1 MNIPPALAPTD
12 LRWEARIPAE
22 LRAQWKTVRRQL
34 QEAKVNAAKIA
45 CKKPLDPRSYLC
57 SQNRDFVFRSEL
69 CAISRWKLRRWLDD
83 RHYPN
88 FV

>member
-45 CKKPLDPRSYLC
+45 SKKPLYPRSYL
-57 SQNRDFVFRSEL
+57 
-69 CAISRWKLRRWLDD
+69 
-83 RHYPN
+83 
-88 FV
+88 